1 LYREWSKG
9 KDFFQINIF
18 TKLESCPKWENTL
31 YNLSDTKVIIYIDWD
46 GPTPSSGASVGRP
59 IEHKKAKAQR
69 NGAASSSAMEAS
81 LNSMI
86 AEVVA
91 STKEY
96 MKREMRRIMLGRR
109 LVG

>member
-1 LYREWSKG
+1 
-9 KDFFQINIF
+9 
-18 TKLESCPKWENTL
+18 
-31 YNLSDTKVIIYIDWD
+31 
-46 GPTPSSGASVGRP
+46 
-59 IEHKKAKAQR
+59 
-69 NGAASSSAMEAS
+69 MEAS
-81 LNSMI
+81 LDSMI